1 MNSCPTLCCSLT
13 ITTGLAVLC
22 QYLYATDPTAT
33 SITSATHATFRHAG
47 RSRRLDHAQAPR
59 IYKLHEGTYLV
70 ILGMHRSVRFVQ
82 VPYSLQHIRC
92 ILIVVLT
99 VNFYMKKNKLQSCV
113 RIVCVSHM
121 VVYLAFPST
130 C

>member
-47 RSRRLDHAQAPR
+47 RSRRLDHAQVPR

-70 ILGMHRSVRFVQ
+70 HSGHAPFSQICPGTLFFAAYQMYTDRRFN
-82 VPYSLQHIRC
+82 YEFL
-92 ILIVVLT
+92 
-99 VNFYMKKNKLQSCV
+99 YEKK
-113 RIVCVSHM
+113 
-121 VVYLAFPST
+121 
-130 C
+130 